1 MTDIVK
7 RLRSPVDERD
17 YFLSQWPGE
26 EHHTLDAVRFDA
38 ARVIER
44 LWDALWELSSS
55 QDPDTRGIAT
65 AALRDTE

>member
-17 YFLSQWPGE
+17 YFLSQWPSE

-55 QDPDTRGIAT
+55 QDPDVRKIAT